1 MPQMG
6 TGQRSRSERSV
17 QREVGARSAH
27 RNGGRHCCQPPLRR
41 AKDMPVFVT
50 WSPENPKAPKN
61 PLSILT
67 HQLRRRFRS
76 GISLF
81 REAWLIY
88 CTAPPEGS
96 LVLQPAW
103 PGWNRDPNQTHPI
116 FRGPSW
122 ETLYRVPLRSPE
134 FRRKPGAASRDRK
147 ISLPAPLTDWSWT
160 EPESSNHRLPAEIGP
175 LVTCRTLPRRCRPF
189 RGGRD
194 RRPDHLITMHI

>member
-1 MPQMG
+1 
-6 TGQRSRSERSV
+6 
-17 QREVGARSAH
+17 
-27 RNGGRHCCQPPLRR
+27 
-41 AKDMPVFVT
+41 MPVFVT

-61 PLSILT
+61 PLSILA

-88 CTAPPEGS
+88 CTALPEGS

-147 ISLPAPLTDWSWT
+147 ISLPAPLPGWPRQ
-160 EPESSNHRLPAEIGP
+160 EPKFSPLPAGGDRTFGHLPHPSASLPTLQGRPGP
-175 LVTCRTLPRRCRPF
+175 PSRS
-189 RGGRD
+189 
-194 RRPDHLITMHI
+194 PDYHAHLNRVAEAKYSGLSL